1 MATIYEK
8 LKAYSDSDYY
18 GFHMPGHK
26 RKMHMSWDADP
37 YTVDITEIEGF
48 DDLHHAEG
56 ILKEAQERAARIYHA
71 DETHFLVNGSTVGIL
86 SAIAGV
92 TNKGDQILV
101 ARNCHKSVYHAIY
114 MNELNPVYLYPRFD
128 SELQLN
134 IEISAEDVRRALN
147 RYPQIRAVM
156 IVSPTYDGIVS
167 DVAEIAKAAHEKGL
181 PLIVD
186 EAHGAHFGFGGGFPE
201 NAVKLGAD
209 AVIMSLHKTLPSF
222 TQTALLHLTSDLIDE
237 KRVERYLSIYETSSP
252 SYIFMAG
259 MDSCIRLIAEHG
271 QQLFAEYRQ
280 RLTDFYEKTADLKYL
295 HVMQNED
302 LSIEEAF
309 DWDDSKLVIFAERA
323 GMTGDELHQIL
334 LKKYH
339 LQMEMVSGYY
349 VLGMTSLMD
358 EDEGLERLAGA
369 LHEIDAKVAE
379 DVSNGNKILNNP
391 TSDEK
396 YHSFIEKIYQKYP
409 REMQIYQAEELP
421 YKEVTLEEAVGNMSA
436 DTIYL
441 YPPGIPMIVPGEII
455 TKRLADNIEECLSLG
470 LRIEGSSDV
479 QEKILKIV
487 YF

>member
-1 MATIYEK
+1 M
-8 LKAYSDSDYY
+8 
-18 GFHMPGHK
+18 
-26 RKMHMSWDADP
+26 
-37 YTVDITEIEGF
+37 
-48 DDLHHAEG
+48 
-56 ILKEAQERAARIYHA
+56 
-71 DETHFLVNGSTVGIL
+71 
-86 SAIAGV
+86 
-92 TNKGDQILV
+92 
-101 ARNCHKSVYHAIY
+101 
-114 MNELNPVYLYPRFD
+114 
-128 SELQLN
+128 
-134 IEISAEDVRRALN
+134 
-147 RYPQIRAVM
+147 
-156 IVSPTYDGIVS
+156 S
-167 DVAEIAKAAHEKGL
+167 DVAKIAEVCHEHGI

-222 TQTALLHLTSDLIDE
+222 TQTALLHLASDLIDE

-470 LRIEGSSDV
+470 LRVEGSYCSFSSKTLAV
-479 QEKILKIV
+479 LLRKKVIQEK
-487 YF
+487 F

>member
-1 MATIYEK
+1 
-8 LKAYSDSDYY
+8 
-18 GFHMPGHK
+18 
-26 RKMHMSWDADP
+26 
-37 YTVDITEIEGF
+37 
-48 DDLHHAEG
+48 
-56 ILKEAQERAARIYHA
+56 
-71 DETHFLVNGSTVGIL
+71 
-86 SAIAGV
+86 
-92 TNKGDQILV
+92 
-101 ARNCHKSVYHAIY
+101 
-114 MNELNPVYLYPRFD
+114 MNELQAEYLYP
-128 SELQLN
+128 SITKNGIQG
-134 IEISAEDVRRALN
+134 
-147 RYPQIRAVM
+147 QITVEQVQESLYENPDAVAV
-156 IVSPTYDGIVS
+156 ILTSPTYEGIVS
-167 DVAEIAKAAHEKGL
+167 DVAKIAEVCHEHGI

-222 TQTALLHLTSDLIDE
+222 TQTALLHLASDLIDE

-271 QQLFAEYRQ
+271 QQLFAEYRK
-280 RLTDFYEKTADLKYL
+280 RLMDFYGKTADLKYL

-369 LHEIDAKVAE
+369 LHEI
-379 DVSNGNKILNNP
+379 SLFTILRCPGNGIRSMQEVEGRMP
-391 TSDEK
+391 EFAYFSVW
-396 YHSFIEKIYQKYP
+396 EKIY
-409 REMQIYQAEELP
+409 MGA
-421 YKEVTLEEAVGNMSA
+421 A
-436 DTIYL
+436 
-441 YPPGIPMIVPGEII
+441 
-455 TKRLADNIEECLSLG
+455 NIERIFVAQVNSIFLIVSAVLAVLVG
-470 LRIEGSSDV
+470 LKTKNLIKTLPSISSGV
-479 QEKILKIV
+479 
-487 YF
+487 